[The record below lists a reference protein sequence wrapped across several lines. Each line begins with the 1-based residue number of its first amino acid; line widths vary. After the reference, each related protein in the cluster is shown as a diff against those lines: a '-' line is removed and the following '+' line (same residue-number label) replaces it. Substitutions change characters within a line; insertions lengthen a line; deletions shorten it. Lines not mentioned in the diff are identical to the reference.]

1 MVSRD
6 WRIVLLAYHP
16 AAAAQGCLQGA
27 GDRERQ
33 CLPTYG
39 THLSLHLPPTELNHK
54 PGRKAPVNQQGRW
67 NLRIVAGREI
77 NQICLWAKPFR
88 PLVWLLTFIKNS
100 MEQSKDHRVPKLN
113 LSVFTE
119 I

>member
-6 WRIVLLAYHP
+6 WRIVLLAYYP

-27 GDRERQ
+27 RDRERQ

-54 PGRKAPVNQQGRW
+54 PGRKAPVNEQGRW

-77 NQICLWAKPFR
+77 NQICLWARNFR
-88 PLVWLLTFIKNS
+88 PLVWLLNLCHEFHGAEQRPQSPQIKS
-100 MEQSKDHRVPKLN
+100 TCVH
-113 LSVFTE
+113 
-119 I
+119 